1 MSFNVR
7 NKKESRD
14 LIQKLGVNTVPEI
27 FANKNDIN
35 KIEQFFLNNKAEL
48 YVIRHSRKADAHY
61 EYVKNFDEFK
71 NVLDNFENEIIVA
84 VSINSYKNKI
94 LLGAI
99 EVDGNKIH
107 LCATTNPKLDHRTIY
122 NGTAEYMIE
131 TVIFDNELDRIPQI
145 KYLFDY
151 IQKYSLYNVTIE
163 FTIYDRPVGIN
174 NEKIII
180 NEIRN
185 Y

>member
-1 MSFNVR
+1 MSFNVKS
-7 NKKESRD
+7 KKESRD

-27 FANKNDIN
+27 FVNKNDTS
-35 KIEQFFLNNKAEL
+35 KIEQFFLNNKADL
-48 YVIRHSRKADAHY
+48 YVIRHSGKVDARY
-61 EYVKNFDEFK
+61 EYIKNFDEFK
-71 NVLDNFENEIIVA
+71 NVINNFENEIIVA

-99 EVDGNKIH
+99 EVDGEKIH
-107 LCATTNPKLDHRTIY
+107 LCATTNPKLDHRTMY

-131 TVIFDNELDRIPQI
+131 TDIFNNKLSDIPEMD
-145 KYLFDY
+145 YLFNY
-151 IQKYSLYNVTIE
+151 IHSYSLFNCMIE
-163 FTIYDRPVGIN
+163 FTIYDQPAGIN
-174 NEKIII
+174 HERIII

>member
-1 MSFNVR
+1 MSFNVKS
-7 NKKESRD
+7 KKESRD

-27 FANKNDIN
+27 FVNKNDTS
-35 KIEQFFLNNKAEL
+35 KIEQFFLNNKADL
-48 YVIRHSRKADAHY
+48 YVIRHSGKADAHY

-71 NVLDNFENEIIVA
+71 NVLDNFGNEIIVA

-99 EVDGNKIH
+99 EVDGEKIH
-107 LCATTNPKLDHRTIY
+107 LCATTNPKLDHRTMY

-131 TVIFDNELDRIPQI
+131 TDIFDNKLSDIPQI
-145 KYLFDY
+145 NYLFDY

-174 NEKIII
+174 NERIII

>member
-7 NKKESRD
+7 NKKESRE
-14 LIQKLGVNTVPEI
+14 LIQRLGVNTVPEI

-35 KIEQFFLNNKAEL
+35 EIEQFFLNNKAEL
-48 YVIRHSRKADAHY
+48 YVIRHSGKADAHY

-163 FTIYDRPVGIN
+163 FTIYDQPVGIN
-174 NEKIII
+174 HERIII